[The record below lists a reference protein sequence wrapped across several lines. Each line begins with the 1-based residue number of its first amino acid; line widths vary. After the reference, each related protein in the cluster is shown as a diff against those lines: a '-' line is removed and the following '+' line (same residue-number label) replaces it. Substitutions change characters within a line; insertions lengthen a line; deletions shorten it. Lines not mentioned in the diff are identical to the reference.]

1 MRFDSPLE
9 HGVLERRY
17 KRFLADVVMAGGE
30 SVTAHVPNSG
40 AMLGLDA
47 PGLPVLLSR
56 SFNPSRKLPLTL
68 EMVALESGLV
78 GVNTQHP
85 NALVAEAITEGRIP
99 ALAGYG
105 SLRREVVYDRDQPKP
120 SRIDILLESEGRAPA
135 WVEVKNVHLS
145 RTHALAEF
153 PDCRT
158 ERGVKHLHALT
169 RVAATGGRAVMVFCV
184 QRGDCTV
191 FRAAHD
197 LDPAYGRALA
207 EAARAGVEVIVMGCS
222 LSERAIVMDRPMKW
236 IEAPGP

>member
-135 WVEVKNVHLS
+135 WVEVK
-145 RTHALAEF
+145 
-153 PDCRT
+153 
-158 ERGVKHLHALT
+158 HLHALT